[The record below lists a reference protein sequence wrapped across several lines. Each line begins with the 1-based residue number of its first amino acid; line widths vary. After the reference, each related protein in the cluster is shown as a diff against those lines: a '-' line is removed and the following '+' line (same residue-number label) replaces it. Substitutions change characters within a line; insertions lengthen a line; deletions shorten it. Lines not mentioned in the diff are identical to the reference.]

1 MRHDG
6 FTALMQSVLNEVRY
20 SGVNEGGNN
29 DESEIDSESD
39 ESIANNLDYIS
50 DDEELI
56 AVREKILRM
65 NSKSQTQMN
74 NQTQT
79 QSQS

>member
-1 MRHDG
+1 
-6 FTALMQSVLNEVRY
+6 MQSVLNEVRY